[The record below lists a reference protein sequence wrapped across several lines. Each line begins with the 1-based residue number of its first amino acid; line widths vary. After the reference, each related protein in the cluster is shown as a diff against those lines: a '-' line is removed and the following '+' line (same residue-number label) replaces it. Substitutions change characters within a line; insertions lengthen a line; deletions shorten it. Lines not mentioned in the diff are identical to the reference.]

1 MSVQNIVNIT
11 EANLQQTLEQSM
23 TKPVLFYFW
32 SERSQHCLQLTPVL
46 ESLAAQYNGQFI
58 LAKLDCDAEPM
69 VASQFGLRAIPT
81 VYLFQNGQPV
91 DGFQGPQPE
100 EAIRALL
107 DKVLPREEELKAQ
120 EGMALMQEGKY
131 DEALPLLKDAWQ
143 LSNQNSQIGLLLAE
157 TQIALHRSEDAE
169 TVLKTI
175 PMQDQDTRYQGLVAQ
190 IELLKQAADTPEI
203 QQLQQQVADNPADAA
218 LASQLA
224 LQLHQVGRNE
234 EALEL
239 LFSHLQKIW
248 PPQTVRRV
256 RCSRR
261 SWPRSA
267 PVTRW
272 RRSIVVSCTRCST
285 NKKCPVALTLTGP
298 TKDGLF
304 RPFQLR
310 HHQLVTRVVK
320 LPVG

>member
-11 EANLQQTLEQSM
+11 EANLHQMLEQSVA
-23 TKPVLFYFW
+23 TPVLFYFW
-32 SERSQHCLQLTPVL
+32 SERSQHCLELTPVL
-46 ESLAAQYNGQFI
+46 ENLAAQYNGQFI
-58 LAKLDCDAEPM
+58 LAKVDCDAEQM

-120 EGMALMQEGKY
+120 EALALIQEGKHA
-131 DEALPLLKDAWQ
+131 EALPLLKDAWQ
-143 LSNQNSQIGLLLAE
+143 LSGQDSQIGLLLAE
-157 TQIALHRSEDAE
+157 TQIALNRSEDAE
-169 TVLKTI
+169 AVLKTI

-203 QQLQQQVADNPADAA
+203 QQLQQQVEQHPDDAA
-218 LASQLA
+218 LASKLA

-239 LFSHLQKIW
+239 LFSHLRKDLGAADGQARKMLQEILAALG
-248 PPQTVRRV
+248 TGDALASKYRR
-256 RCSRR
+256 
-261 SWPRSA
+261 
-267 PVTRW
+267 
-272 RRSIVVSCTRCST
+272 
-285 NKKCPVALTLTGP
+285 
-298 TKDGLF
+298 
-304 RPFQLR
+304 QLYS
-310 HHQLVTRVVK
+310 L
-320 LPVG
+320 LY

>member
-11 EANLQQTLEQSM
+11 EANLHQTLEQSVA
-23 TKPVLFYFW
+23 TPVLFYFW
-32 SERSQHCLQLTPVL
+32 SERSQHCLELTPVL
-46 ESLAAQYNGQFI
+46 ENLAAQYNGQFI
-58 LAKLDCDAEPM
+58 LAKVDCDAEQM

-120 EGMALMQEGKY
+120 EALALIKEGKHA
-131 DEALPLLKDAWQ
+131 EALPLLKDAWQ
-143 LSNQNSQIGLLLAE
+143 LSGQDSQIGLLLAE
-157 TQIALHRSEDAE
+157 TQIALNRSEDAE
-169 TVLKTI
+169 AVLKTI

-203 QQLQQQVADNPADAA
+203 QQLQQQVEQNPDDAA
-218 LASQLA
+218 LASKLA

-239 LFSHLQKIW
+239 LFSHLRKDLGAADGQARKMLQEILAALG
-248 PPQTVRRV
+248 TGDALASKYRR
-256 RCSRR
+256 
-261 SWPRSA
+261 
-267 PVTRW
+267 
-272 RRSIVVSCTRCST
+272 
-285 NKKCPVALTLTGP
+285 
-298 TKDGLF
+298 
-304 RPFQLR
+304 QLYS
-310 HHQLVTRVVK
+310 L
-320 LPVG
+320 LY

>member
-23 TKPVLFYFW
+23 IKPVLFYFW

-46 ESLAAQYNGQFI
+46 ESLAAQYNGQFL
-58 LAKLDCDAEPM
+58 LAKVDCDAEQM

-107 DKVLPREEELKAQ
+107 EKVLPREEELKAQ
-120 EGMALMQEGKY
+120 QALALIEEGKHA
-131 DEALPLLKDAWQ
+131 EALPLLKDAWQ
-143 LSNQNSQIGLLLAE
+143 MSNQASEFGLLLAE
-157 TQIALHRSEDAE
+157 TQIALNRSEDAE
-169 TVLKTI
+169 AVLKTI

-190 IELLKQAADTPEI
+190 IDLLKQAADTPEI
-203 QQLQQQVADNPADAA
+203 QLLQQQVELDPANAT
-218 LASQLA
+218 LATQLA

-239 LFSHLQKIW
+239 LFSHLSKDLAAADGQARKMLQEILAALG
-248 PPQTVRRV
+248 TGDALASKYRR
-256 RCSRR
+256 
-261 SWPRSA
+261 
-267 PVTRW
+267 
-272 RRSIVVSCTRCST
+272 
-285 NKKCPVALTLTGP
+285 
-298 TKDGLF
+298 
-304 RPFQLR
+304 
-310 HHQLVTRVVK
+310 K
-320 LPVG
+320 LYSLLY

>member
-1 MSVQNIVNIT
+1 
-11 EANLQQTLEQSM
+11 
-23 TKPVLFYFW
+23 
-32 SERSQHCLQLTPVL
+32 
-46 ESLAAQYNGQFI
+46 
-58 LAKLDCDAEPM
+58 M

-120 EGMALMQEGKY
+120 EAMALMQEGKY

-157 TQIALHRSEDAE
+157 TQIALHRPEDAE
-169 TVLKTI
+169 AVLKTV

-190 IELLKQAADTPEI
+190 IDLLKQAADTPEI
-203 QQLQQQVADNPADAA
+203 QQLQQQVADNPQDAA

-239 LFSHLQKIW
+239 LFSHLQKDLGAADGQRGRWFQEIL
-248 PPQTVRRV
+248 
-256 RCSRR
+256 
-261 SWPRSA
+261 PRWV

-272 RRSIVVSCTRCST
+272 RRNIVVSCTRCST
-285 NKKCPVALTLTGP
+285 SKKMPGGANAYRAY
-298 TKDGLF
+298 KS
-304 RPFQLR
+304 RYY
-310 HHQLVTRVVK
+310 LVFFNCVTTSWCARCK
-320 LPVG
+320 TSDRSGSGQPAGCRAGKPAGASAASGGA